1 MEVSLFEPS
10 SWRAGDDGMTFLWL
24 VAGFLVGD
32 LLGWWLCPAE
42 VLASCNWN
50 SYTMGPSPHCSAH
63 DALSVVWELFV
74 QRIAR

>member
-1 MEVSLFEPS
+1 
-10 SWRAGDDGMTFLWL
+10 MTFLWL

-50 SYTMGPSPHCSAH
+50 SFTAGPAQT
-63 DALSVVWELFV
+63 ALLMTFPLP
-74 QRIAR
+74 